1 MSTRKSETVA
11 KALRII
17 DMFLENGAG
26 HSLAQ
31 LSAKTGI
38 NKSTILRLCATLE
51 EAGLLQRDRSM
62 AYVLGH
68 KIWQLALVYQ
78 RQFRLEEMVRPL
90 LRRLRD
96 ETKESASFYVR
107 NGGVRV
113 CLFRE
118 NSRHRICHHVEEGT
132 QFPLRQGVVGR
143 VLLAYSGEPGREHD
157 AIRRDGYFMAQGRE
171 PLTSSVAVPVLTR
184 DGKLV
189 GAIVVSGPSSRF
201 TEQAQRNALTKLI
214 SCSTAI
220 AERLPA
226 ELPAT
231 SGSSSVFLP

>member
-17 DMFLENGAG
+17 DTFLENSAG
-26 HSLAQ
+26 HTLAA
-31 LSAKTGI
+31 LSARTGI

-68 KIWQLALVYQ
+68 KVWQLALIYQ
-78 RQFRLEEMVRPL
+78 RQFRLEELIRPFL
-90 LRRLRD
+90 CRLRD

-143 VLLAYSGEPGREHD
+143 VLLAYCGESGREHE
-157 AIRRDGYFMAQGRE
+157 AIRREGYFMAQGRE
-171 PLTSSVAVPVLTR
+171 PLTSSVAVPVHTR
-184 DGKLV
+184 DKKLV
-189 GAIVVSGPSSRF
+189 GAVVVSGPSSRF
-201 TEQAQRNALTKLI
+201 TEQAQRDALKKLI
-214 SCSTAI
+214 ACAAAI
-220 AERLPA
+220 SERLPA
-226 ELPAT
+226 ELP
-231 SGSSSVFLP
+231 V